1 MEKRYTIVAL
11 LAILCMGFI
20 ISSKPYIPT
29 PDAFPTNTT
38 QYALV
43 SLLTV
48 DGPQAWWSQQKYI
61 ASAEKLAHSFRKHSA
76 LDMVL
81 LVVDEYGAL
90 RKRDEIR
97 LRNSGW
103 LVHRLKQGIIP
114 RHEGWNQYYSAKL
127 FSKLWVWR
135 LTMYDQI
142 LFTDLDVLFIH
153 SPTQLFHTKVS
164 THNPGMALDTM
175 RTHYFNS
182 GVMLLR
188 PDEDEYQRLV
198 LAMNSAP
205 DNGEFAEQ
213 DFLNIFYH
221 GRITH
226 LDPSFNRQVCS
237 NSDCLNDMTP
247 TDEAF
252 TDNTRIMHFSGNNK
266 PWNMQNCVTQ
276 RIVQLCLFW
285 KYYS

>member
-1 MEKRYTIVAL
+1 
-11 LAILCMGFI
+11 
-20 ISSKPYIPT
+20 
-29 PDAFPTNTT
+29 
-38 QYALV
+38 
-43 SLLTV
+43 
-48 DGPQAWWSQQKYI
+48 
-61 ASAEKLAHSFRKHSA
+61 
-76 LDMVL
+76 
-81 LVVDEYGAL
+81 
-90 RKRDEIR
+90 
-97 LRNSGW
+97 
-103 LVHRLKQGIIP
+103 
-114 RHEGWNQYYSAKL
+114 
-127 FSKLWVWR
+127 
-135 LTMYDQI
+135 
-142 LFTDLDVLFIH
+142 
-153 SPTQLFHTKVS
+153 
-164 THNPGMALDTM
+164 M

-276 RIVQLCLFW
+276 RIVQLESPLDPLRD
-285 KYYS
+285 KPTPPLPTPRLDGAHPTPHHTLRPGLELADRLAGNYDLH